1 HPLPRREAADSPGVR
16 DAPLARA
23 ARGGRD
29 GPARAG
35 PLHRRQRRRPP
46 DAGALPEGHRRQEV
60 RGGRRRDERPDPA
73 VALRLLS
80 RDRAG
85 RRDALRAGPRDRRR
99 RGPDLRV
106 GRFPGEGPRA
116 GPGRAGRPARR
127 DERRRVWLRD
137 GLQLQHATAGRRSA
151 RGRQPVHDRAPPG
164 DVRGPGGGGDT
175 PMSQTFQGSFVAMVT
190 PFRNGQVDEAKLREL
205 VELHVANGTD
215 GLIPCGTNGESP
227 SLNHDEHRRVVEIVI
242 EAAHGRIRVVAGTG
256 SNSTTEAIDLTKHAE
271 RAGAAGALVV
281 NPYYNK
287 PTQEGLYRHFR
298 AVAESVAIPI
308 LVYNIQSRTAVNVET
323 DTLARLVRDVRNI
336 VGVKEA
342 SGSLDQMSQVIA
354 ACGPDFSV
362 LSGDDNVTLPLLAIG
377 GSGVV
382 SVIANIVPRETADLV
397 HAALDGD
404 WKRARDL
411 HYRLFPLA
419 RAAFLETNPI
429 PIKEA
434 MAMAGMLEPEFRL
447 PMCRMSDA
455 NREKLRAI
463 LKSYA
468 LVK

>member
-1 HPLPRREAADSPGVR
+1 
-16 DAPLARA
+16 
-23 ARGGRD
+23 
-29 GPARAG
+29 
-35 PLHRRQRRRPP
+35 
-46 DAGALPEGHRRQEV
+46 
-60 RGGRRRDERPDPA
+60 
-73 VALRLLS
+73 
-80 RDRAG
+80 
-85 RRDALRAGPRDRRR
+85 
-99 RGPDLRV
+99 
-106 GRFPGEGPRA
+106 
-116 GPGRAGRPARR
+116 
-127 DERRRVWLRD
+127 
-137 GLQLQHATAGRRSA
+137 
-151 RGRQPVHDRAPPG
+151 
-164 DVRGPGGGGDT
+164 
-175 PMSQTFQGSFVAMVT
+175 MSQTFQGSFVALVT
-190 PFRNGQVDEAKLREL
+190 PFRNGKVDEAKLREL

-215 GLIPCGTNGESP
+215 GLIPCGTTGESP

-242 EAAHGRIRVVAGTG
+242 EAARSRIRVVAGTG
-256 SNSTTEAIDLTKHAE
+256 SNSTSEAIDLTQHAE

-298 AVAESVAIPI
+298 AVAESVGIPV

-323 DTLARLVRDVRNI
+323 DTMARLARDVRNI

-362 LSGDDNVTLPLLAIG
+362 LSGDDNITLPLLAIG

-434 MAMAGMLEPEFRL
+434 MAMAGMIEPEFRL

>member
-1 HPLPRREAADSPGVR
+1 
-16 DAPLARA
+16 
-23 ARGGRD
+23 
-29 GPARAG
+29 
-35 PLHRRQRRRPP
+35 
-46 DAGALPEGHRRQEV
+46 
-60 RGGRRRDERPDPA
+60 
-73 VALRLLS
+73 
-80 RDRAG
+80 
-85 RRDALRAGPRDRRR
+85 
-99 RGPDLRV
+99 
-106 GRFPGEGPRA
+106 
-116 GPGRAGRPARR
+116 
-127 DERRRVWLRD
+127 
-137 GLQLQHATAGRRSA
+137 
-151 RGRQPVHDRAPPG
+151 
-164 DVRGPGGGGDT
+164 
-175 PMSQTFQGSFVAMVT
+175 MSQTFQGSFVALVT
-190 PFRNGQVDEAKLREL
+190 PFRNGKVDEAKLREL

-215 GLIPCGTNGESP
+215 GLIPCGTTGESP

-242 EAAHGRIRVVAGTG
+242 EAARGRIRVVAGTG
-256 SNSTTEAIDLTKHAE
+256 SNSTSEAIDLTKHAE

-298 AVAESVAIPI
+298 VVAESVGIPV

-323 DTLARLVRDVRNI
+323 DTMARLARDVRNI

-362 LSGDDNVTLPLLAIG
+362 LSGDDNITLPLLAIG

-434 MAMAGMLEPEFRL
+434 MAMAGMIEPEFRL

>member
-1 HPLPRREAADSPGVR
+1 
-16 DAPLARA
+16 
-23 ARGGRD
+23 
-29 GPARAG
+29 
-35 PLHRRQRRRPP
+35 
-46 DAGALPEGHRRQEV
+46 
-60 RGGRRRDERPDPA
+60 
-73 VALRLLS
+73 
-80 RDRAG
+80 
-85 RRDALRAGPRDRRR
+85 
-99 RGPDLRV
+99 
-106 GRFPGEGPRA
+106 
-116 GPGRAGRPARR
+116 
-127 DERRRVWLRD
+127 
-137 GLQLQHATAGRRSA
+137 
-151 RGRQPVHDRAPPG
+151 
-164 DVRGPGGGGDT
+164 
-175 PMSQTFQGSFVAMVT
+175 MSQTFQGSFVAMVT
-190 PFRNGQVDEAKLREL
+190 PFRNGRVDEAKLREL
-205 VELHVANGTD
+205 VEFHITNGTD
-215 GLIPCGTNGESP
+215 GLIPCGTTGESP
-227 SLNHDEHRRVVEIVI
+227 TLSHDEHHRVVEVVI
-242 EAAHGRIRVVAGTG
+242 EAARSRIRVVAGTG
-256 SNSTTEAIDLTKHAE
+256 SYSTSDAIEMTKHAE
-271 RAGAAGALVV
+271 RTGAAGALVV

-308 LVYNIQSRTAVNVET
+308 LVYNIQSRTAINVET
-323 DTLARLVRDVRNI
+323 DTMARLRRDVKNI

-362 LSGDDNVTLPLLAIG
+362 LSGDDNITLPLLAIG

-411 HYRLFPLA
+411 HFRLFPLA

-463 LKSYA
+463 LKPYG
-468 LVK
+468 LIK

>member
-1 HPLPRREAADSPGVR
+1 
-16 DAPLARA
+16 
-23 ARGGRD
+23 
-29 GPARAG
+29 
-35 PLHRRQRRRPP
+35 
-46 DAGALPEGHRRQEV
+46 
-60 RGGRRRDERPDPA
+60 
-73 VALRLLS
+73 
-80 RDRAG
+80 
-85 RRDALRAGPRDRRR
+85 
-99 RGPDLRV
+99 
-106 GRFPGEGPRA
+106 
-116 GPGRAGRPARR
+116 
-127 DERRRVWLRD
+127 
-137 GLQLQHATAGRRSA
+137 
-151 RGRQPVHDRAPPG
+151 
-164 DVRGPGGGGDT
+164 
-175 PMSQTFQGSFVAMVT
+175 MVT
-190 PFRNGQVDEAKLREL
+190 PFRNGKVDEAKLKEL
-205 VELHVANGTD
+205 VEFHIANGTD
-215 GLIPCGTNGESP
+215 GLIPCGTTGEAP
-227 SLNHDEHRRVVEIVI
+227 SLSHDEHHKVVELVV
-242 EAAHGRIRVVAGTG
+242 EAARGRIKVVPGTG
-256 SNSTTEAIDLTKHAE
+256 SYSTSDAIEMTKHAE

-323 DTLARLVRDVRNI
+323 ATLARLVRDVKNI

-362 LSGDDNVTLPLLAIG
+362 LSGDDNITLPLLAIG

-397 HAALDGD
+397 HAALEGD

-429 PIKEA
+429 PIKEM

-455 NREKLRAI
+455 NREKLRDIIKPYVPSCLASQTKHNRGI
-463 LKSYA
+463 CRTA
-468 LVK
+468 PQ

>member
-1 HPLPRREAADSPGVR
+1 
-16 DAPLARA
+16 
-23 ARGGRD
+23 
-29 GPARAG
+29 
-35 PLHRRQRRRPP
+35 
-46 DAGALPEGHRRQEV
+46 
-60 RGGRRRDERPDPA
+60 
-73 VALRLLS
+73 
-80 RDRAG
+80 
-85 RRDALRAGPRDRRR
+85 
-99 RGPDLRV
+99 
-106 GRFPGEGPRA
+106 
-116 GPGRAGRPARR
+116 
-127 DERRRVWLRD
+127 
-137 GLQLQHATAGRRSA
+137 
-151 RGRQPVHDRAPPG
+151 
-164 DVRGPGGGGDT
+164 
-175 PMSQTFQGSFVAMVT
+175 MSQTTFQGSFVALVT
-190 PFRNGQVDEAKLREL
+190 PFRNGSVDEVKLREL
-205 VELHVANGTD
+205 VEFQITHGTD
-215 GLIPCGTNGESP
+215 GLIPCGTTGESP
-227 SLNHDEHRRVVEIVI
+227 TLNHDEHHRVVEIVI
-242 EAAHGRIRVVAGTG
+242 EAARGRIRVIAGTG
-256 SNSTTEAIDLTKHAE
+256 SNSTAEAIDMTKHAE

-298 AVAESVAIPI
+298 AVAESVAIPVV
-308 LVYNIQSRTAVNVET
+308 LYNIQSRTAINVET
-323 DTLARLVRDVRNI
+323 DTLARLARDVKNI

-362 LSGDDNVTLPLLAIG
+362 LSGDDNITLPLLAIG

-382 SVIANIVPRETADLV
+382 SVTANIVPRETAELV

-455 NREKLRAI
+455 NREKLRAVLQPYGLI
-463 LKSYA
+463 K
-468 LVK
+468 

>member
-1 HPLPRREAADSPGVR
+1 
-16 DAPLARA
+16 
-23 ARGGRD
+23 
-29 GPARAG
+29 
-35 PLHRRQRRRPP
+35 
-46 DAGALPEGHRRQEV
+46 
-60 RGGRRRDERPDPA
+60 
-73 VALRLLS
+73 
-80 RDRAG
+80 
-85 RRDALRAGPRDRRR
+85 
-99 RGPDLRV
+99 
-106 GRFPGEGPRA
+106 
-116 GPGRAGRPARR
+116 
-127 DERRRVWLRD
+127 
-137 GLQLQHATAGRRSA
+137 
-151 RGRQPVHDRAPPG
+151 
-164 DVRGPGGGGDT
+164 
-175 PMSQTFQGSFVAMVT
+175 MSQTFQGSFVAMVT
-190 PFRNGQVDEAKLREL
+190 PFRNGKVDEAKLREL
-205 VELHVANGTD
+205 VEFHITHGTD
-215 GLIPCGTNGESP
+215 GLIPCGTTGESP
-227 SLNHDEHRRVVEIVI
+227 TLSHDEHHRVVEFVI
-242 EAAHGRIRVVAGTG
+242 EAARGRIRVVAGTG
-256 SNSTTEAIDLTKHAE
+256 SYSTSDAIEMTKHAE
-271 RAGAAGALVV
+271 RVGAAGALVV

-308 LVYNIQSRTAVNVET
+308 LVYNIQGRTAINVET
-323 DTLARLVRDVRNI
+323 DTMARLARDVKNI

-362 LSGDDNVTLPLLAIG
+362 LSGDDNITLPLLAIG

-411 HYRLFPLA
+411 HFRLFPLA

-463 LKSYA
+463 LKPYG
-468 LVK
+468 LIK